1 MILTAAFLT
10 VSAQSVVSSN
20 YEKISTESSTLA
32 FLPLSQVKEGMRGK
46 AKTVFRGTEPEEF
59 DVEILGVLPNAIG
72 PNQDLIIG
80 KISGSQVEKTAVF
93 AGMSGSPV
101 FVDGKLI
108 GAISYS
114 FPFSKEPICGI
125 TPIEQMIGI
134 FSDTEKTRPMQVK
147 KVFSES
153 EIHGTARQFSIS
165 TDTQKA
171 NIFEQAF
178 QPIATPV
185 AFSGFTPQTLEL
197 FSSQLK
203 ALGLLPV
210 SSVGGSS
217 KNRVFK
223 KYDEKTLQPGSSV
236 AMELTRGDYSITAY
250 GTVTFRDGENVYAF
264 GHPFLNLGVSNL
276 PMSESKVVAIVPSIY
291 NSFKLA
297 VSDATV
303 GTMTQDRNTGVLGKL
318 GQEPKMIPV
327 EISLKTSRGKN
338 EKVYFEIVEDSFLTP
353 LLLNITIYNAIVS
366 NERMLGEA
374 TIEFSGDINIQGQSP
389 VKLERK
395 LTGSNAAIFT
405 ANSVA
410 APVSLLLQSGFEPK
424 IDSIKLQLSFT
435 DGERSA
441 TIERISLN
449 RTELKPGETLEIQ
462 AFLRTSDGKQLNK
475 KLVLDIPKDLASGKY
490 NLLVGDGNS
499 AQQVL
504 PENLFVPKNLSE
516 LIEKLNKTKSTDK
529 IYVLLTKQSDG
540 AIIGIKELP
549 NLPPSVLATLGNSR
563 SNGQATPA
571 TLSILL
577 EKESEKLEYTISG
590 QKSFVISIKN

>member
-1 MILTAAFLT
+1 
-10 VSAQSVVSSN
+10 
-20 YEKISTESSTLA
+20 
-32 FLPLSQVKEGMRGK
+32 MRGK

-338 EKVYFEIVEDSFLTP
+338 EKVY
-353 LLLNITIYNAIVS
+353 
-366 NERMLGEA
+366 
-374 TIEFSGDINIQGQSP
+374 
-389 VKLERK
+389 
-395 LTGSNAAIFT
+395 
-405 ANSVA
+405 
-410 APVSLLLQSGFEPK
+410 
-424 IDSIKLQLSFT
+424 
-435 DGERSA
+435 
-441 TIERISLN
+441 
-449 RTELKPGETLEIQ
+449 
-462 AFLRTSDGKQLNK
+462 
-475 KLVLDIPKDLASGKY
+475 
-490 NLLVGDGNS
+490 
-499 AQQVL
+499 
-504 PENLFVPKNLSE
+504 
-516 LIEKLNKTKSTDK
+516 
-529 IYVLLTKQSDG
+529 
-540 AIIGIKELP
+540 
-549 NLPPSVLATLGNSR
+549 
-563 SNGQATPA
+563 
-571 TLSILL
+571 
-577 EKESEKLEYTISG
+577 
-590 QKSFVISIKN
+590 